1 MADDAIRLIN
11 MPFYAHHGVHPEE
24 AKLGQRFY
32 FDVSCGLDLSA
43 AGRSDNYADAV
54 CYEQIYRTVEG
65 VVTGSRFHLLEAL
78 GEKIAGELLERFP
91 DVRSVEVAIRK
102 PNAPIVG
109 FMDHVEVVVRRN
121 RHG

>member
-32 FDVSCGLDLSA
+32 LDLVCRLDLSKP
-43 AGRSDNYADAV
+43 GHTDNYADAV
-54 CYEQIYRTVEG
+54 CYEQLYRTVEG
-65 VVTGSRFHLLEAL
+65 VVTGHRYHLLEAL
-78 GEKIAGELLERFP
+78 GETIAARLLERFP
-91 DVRSVEVAIRK
+91 DLLAVEVAIRK

-109 FMDHVEVVVRRN
+109 FMDHVEVVIRRS